1 MKSMRPPVLPHLHNY
16 VNPSSFL
23 GKLLSWNYKRVH
35 ENFKRFLET
44 VECLFLVKSRVYLF
58 RWLRREVTDA
68 IEDKGKKSNLY
79 LAYVKMA

>member
-1 MKSMRPPVLPHLHNY
+1 MKSMRPPVLPNLHNY

-44 VECLFLVKSRVYLF
+44 VECLFLVNAWVYLF

-68 IEDKGKKSNLY
+68 IEDEGKK
-79 LAYVKMA
+79 K